1 MSLPEK
7 ELRRRMKLQ
16 QQVANDSP
24 TQLVSK
30 SFRSVEARI
39 ARRNSLASAP
49 QLLESEDS
57 PSLMLARRSL
67 SDRFKLQE
75 GGTMGME
82 ISPMSDLANNFSS
95 STLSPSP
102 WRLSGKP
109 KKLAFKVE
117 SSPEEDNL
125 DTSALSTAFS
135 AAKPGVMDSSL
146 DSNASPGP
154 IGALVKTDSGTPPFT
169 KDLALLCNKDTTPL
183 SSITNNPTRTKL
195 QFGKKTAR
203 IPSSNSLLRSMEV
216 LDPDNKEN
224 QNPYATLEY
233 GLAKEDIRKRLKTSK
248 RSLIEILPEDEAS
261 RDSGIGS
268 QPITFT
274 KRYRSQDSQSS
285 QDSISAESQSS
296 SISMEELYQD
306 LTPDQEGVS
315 LLPESPE
322 SKAVVVEEVEEGFN
336 VNLLGTVLE
345 EEEEMED
352 SGGLGLGISPLQSL
366 SFLNAPILASS
377 SLSALPHRPA
387 MLRRAVSMKEPI
399 RVGSLEKLG
408 FKRPPPPSNCQER
421 KKRRV
426 EGEVSKDSS
435 SLGICLPVFRRS
447 VSETD
452 LSIMK
457 SCQVKEDTPDVLPD
471 GSRLYCL
478 PSVSHNQHRA
488 ITAHTMAEVLEG
500 RYNHKIRSVRVID
513 CRYKFE
519 FDGGHIRG
527 AENWQHG
534 EDDEFLNG
542 FLPPLKPPLSK
553 APASYDAATH
563 DSKEEEKRDILVFHC
578 EFSSKRGP
586 DYCTKLRTKDRNVNK
601 DVYPGLHYPEVYL
614 LHKGYKEFW
623 TNHPDLCEGGYTEM
637 DNPQFSHNLRTCRA
651 KSKSWSGGTVSRT
664 GRLSRMKL

>member
-30 SFRSVEARI
+30 SFRSVEARV
-39 ARRNSLASAP
+39 ARRNSLANVP
-49 QLLESEDS
+49 HLLESDSDS
-57 PSLMLARRSL
+57 PSGLMLARRSL
-67 SDRFKLQE
+67 SDRFRLQE
-75 GGTMGME
+75 GGME

-117 SSPEEDNL
+117 SSPEDENFN
-125 DTSALSTAFS
+125 TSAANSS
-135 AAKPGVMDSSL
+135 AMDSSM

-154 IGALVKTDSGTPPFT
+154 MGPLVKTDSGTPPFT
-169 KDLALLCNKDTTPL
+169 KDLALLCSKDTTPL

-195 QFGKKTAR
+195 QFGKKTTR
-203 IPSSNSLLRSMEV
+203 IPSSNTLLRSLEV

-224 QNPYATLEY
+224 QNPYASLEY
-233 GLAKEDIRKRLKTSK
+233 GLAKEEIRKRLKPSK
-248 RSLIEILPEDEAS
+248 RSLVDFLPEDDAS

-268 QPITFT
+268 QPITFA

-296 SISMEELYQD
+296 SMSMEELYQD
-306 LTPDQEGVS
+306 LTPDEEGVS

-322 SKAVVVEEVEEGFN
+322 SKAVLVEEVEEGFN
-336 VNLLGTVLE
+336 VNLLGTVMEEEE
-345 EEEEMED
+345 EEEEMEG
-352 SGGLGLGISPLQSL
+352 SGSLGLGISPLQSL

-377 SLSALPHRPA
+377 AAPILPSALPNRPP

-399 RVGSLEKLG
+399 RVGSLDKLG
-408 FKRPPPPSNCQER
+408 FKRPPPPNNGQER
-421 KKRRV
+421 KKRRI
-426 EGEVSKDSS
+426 EGEVSKDSSS

-488 ITAHTMAEVLEG
+488 ITAQTMAEVLEG
-500 RYNHKIRSVRVID
+500 CHNHKIRSVRIID

-519 FDGGHIRG
+519 YDGGHIRG

-553 APASYDAATH
+553 APPSYDAATY
-563 DSKEEEKRDILVFHC
+563 DSTEQRDILVFHC

>member
-7 ELRRRMKLQ
+7 EFLRRMKLQ

-30 SFRSVEARI
+30 SFRSVEAQM
-39 ARRNSLASAP
+39 ARRNSLATASAP
-49 QLLESEDS
+49 HILESEDS
-57 PSLMLARRSL
+57 PLMFARRSL
-67 SDRFKLQE
+67 SERFKLQE

-95 STLSPSP
+95 SSLSPSP

-117 SSPEEDNL
+117 SSPEDENL
-125 DTSALSTAFS
+125 DKSNSYSAT
-135 AAKPGVMDSSL
+135 KTGIMDSSL

-154 IGALVKTDSGTPPFT
+154 MGALVKLDSGTPPFT
-169 KDLALLCNKDTTPL
+169 KDLALLCSKDSTPL

-203 IPSSNSLLRSMEV
+203 PPSSNTLLKPLEA
-216 LDPDNKEN
+216 LDPENKEN
-224 QNPYATLEY
+224 QNPYASLEFT
-233 GLAKEDIRKRLKTSK
+233 GLVKEDVRKRQKSSK
-248 RSLIEILPEDEAS
+248 RSLVDFLPEDEAS

-268 QPITFT
+268 QPMVTFA
-274 KRYRSQDSQSS
+274 KRYRSKDSQSS
-285 QDSISAESQSS
+285 QDSISAESQTSS
-296 SISMEELYQD
+296 MSMEELYQD

-322 SKAVVVEEVEEGFN
+322 SKAVVEEEGFN
-336 VNLLGTVLE
+336 VNLLGTVMEEDE
-345 EEEEMED
+345 EEE
-352 SGGLGLGISPLQSL
+352 SGSLGLGISPLQSL

-377 SLSALPHRPA
+377 SLSALPQRPP
-387 MLRRAVSMKEPI
+387 MLRRAVSMKEPS
-399 RVGSLEKLG
+399 RTGHLDKMS
-408 FKRPPPPSNCQER
+408 FKRPPPPHAGQER

-426 EGEVSKDSS
+426 EGEISKDPSP
-435 SLGICLPVFRRS
+435 LVGICLPVFSRS

-500 RYNHKIRSVRVID
+500 RYNHKIRSVRIID

-542 FLPPLKPPLSK
+542 FFPPLKPPLSK
-553 APASYDAATH
+553 APASYDAVTH
-563 DSKEEEKRDILVFHC
+563 DSAGEEKRDILVFHC

-586 DYCTKLRTKDRNVNK
+586 DYCTKLRTKDRNINK
-601 DVYPGLHYPEVYL
+601 DVYPGLFYPEVYL
-614 LHKGYKEFW
+614 LQKGYKEFW
-623 TNHPDLCEGGYTEM
+623 THHPDLCAGAYTEM
-637 DNPQFSHNLRTCRA
+637 DNPQFSQHLRTCRA

-664 GRLSRMKL
+664 GRLSRMKI

>member
-1 MSLPEK
+1 
-7 ELRRRMKLQ
+7 MKLQ

-30 SFRSVEARI
+30 SFRSVEARV
-39 ARRNSLASAP
+39 ARRNSLANVP
-49 QLLESEDS
+49 HLLESDSDS
-57 PSLMLARRSL
+57 PSGLMLARRSL

-75 GGTMGME
+75 GGMG

-109 KKLAFKVE
+109 KKLAFKGE
-117 SSPEEDNL
+117 SSPEDENFN
-125 DTSALSTAFS
+125 TSS
-135 AAKPGVMDSSL
+135 AAKSSVMDSSL

-154 IGALVKTDSGTPPFT
+154 MEPLVRTDSGTPPFM
-169 KDLALLCNKDTTPL
+169 KNMALLCSKDTTTL

-195 QFGKKTAR
+195 QFSKKTTR

-224 QNPYATLEY
+224 QNPYASIEY
-233 GLAKEDIRKRLKTSK
+233 GLAKEDIRKRLKPSK
-248 RSLIEILPEDEAS
+248 RSLVDFLPEDDAS
-261 RDSGIGS
+261 RDSGFGS
-268 QPITFT
+268 QPITFA

-296 SISMEELYQD
+296 AMSMEELYQD
-306 LTPDQEGVS
+306 LTPDEEGVS

-322 SKAVVVEEVEEGFN
+322 SKAVLVEEVEEGFN

-345 EEEEMED
+345 EEEEEID
-352 SGGLGLGISPLQSL
+352 SSGSLGLGISPLQSL

-377 SLSALPHRPA
+377 AASILAPPCQRPP

-399 RVGSLEKLG
+399 RVGSLDKLG
-408 FKRPPPPSNCQER
+408 FKRPPPPNNCQER

-426 EGEVSKDSS
+426 EGEISKDSSS

-488 ITAHTMAEVLEG
+488 ITAQTMAEVLEG
-500 RYNHKIRSVRVID
+500 RHNHKIRSVRIID

-519 FDGGHIRG
+519 YDGGHIRG

-553 APASYDAATH
+553 APASYDAATYN
-563 DSKEEEKRDILVFHC
+563 SEEQEKRDILVFHC

-623 TNHPDLCEGGYTEM
+623 TNHPELCEGGYTEM
-637 DNPQFSHNLRTCRA
+637 DDPQFSHNLRTCRA

-664 GRLSRMKL
+664 GRLSRMKKL

>member
-1 MSLPEK
+1 M
-7 ELRRRMKLQ
+7 
-16 QQVANDSP
+16 
-24 TQLVSK
+24 
-30 SFRSVEARI
+30 
-39 ARRNSLASAP
+39 
-49 QLLESEDS
+49 
-57 PSLMLARRSL
+57 
-67 SDRFKLQE
+67 
-75 GGTMGME
+75 MGME

-109 KKLAFKVE
+109 KKLAFKVG

-125 DTSALSTAFS
+125 DISATTTFS
-135 AAKPGVMDSSL
+135 SSKPGLMESSL

-154 IGALVKTDSGTPPFT
+154 MGVLAKTDSGTPPFT

-203 IPSSNSLLRSMEV
+203 VPSSNLLLRSMEV

-233 GLAKEDIRKRLKTSK
+233 GLAKEDVRKRLKTSK
-248 RSLIEILPEDEAS
+248 RSLIDIMPEDDAS

-268 QPITFT
+268 QPITFA

-296 SISMEELYQD
+296 SMSMEELYQD
-306 LTPDQEGVS
+306 ITPDQEGVA

-322 SKAVVVEEVEEGFN
+322 SKAVVVVDEVEEGFN

-345 EEEEMED
+345 EEEEEIEE
-352 SGGLGLGISPLQSL
+352 SGSLGLGISPLQSL

-377 SLSALPHRPA
+377 SLSALPHRPP

-426 EGEVSKDSS
+426 EGEISKDSS

-500 RYNHKIRSVRVID
+500 RYNNQIRSVRVID

-534 EDDEFLNG
+534 EDDDFLNG
-542 FLPPLKPPLSK
+542 FLPPLKPPLAK
-553 APASYDAATH
+553 APASYDAATQN
-563 DSKEEEKRDILVFHC
+563 SEEE
-578 EFSSKRGP
+578 SKRGP